1 MKERLFF
8 LLKVILAYVGVFAI
22 GKIAFMAAHWTS
34 DDDASLA
41 DALAAIWN
49 GLSLDVTIA
58 LYLLSVPFLVV
69 TVSVFW
75 KRWQWLAWLL
85 KGYFAI
91 MALPVVLAI
100 VADNVLYR
108 YWGIKLDASVLQF
121 LDTTG
126 AAFTSISWWAIIL
139 LIIVIALGTWG
150 IAYLLNDASEF
161 ADIVCKEAAAD
172 ECTDGAPVAID
183 NHRHQRR
190 GGRIHVQRRTGIF
203 LAEAVL

>member
-1 MKERLFF
+1 M
-8 LLKVILAYVGVFAI
+8 LKVILAYMGVFAI

-108 YWGIKLDASVLQF
+108 YWGIKLDASVLVHMQ
-121 LDTTG
+121 
-126 AAFTSISWWAIIL
+126 
-139 LIIVIALGTWG
+139 VNVECLG
-150 IAYLLNDASEF
+150 NDASLRVLG
-161 ADIVCKEAAAD
+161 DVRHKLLAAQVNPQD
-172 ECTDGAPVAID
+172 V
-183 NHRHQRR
+183 R
-190 GGRIHVQRRTGIF
+190 
-203 LAEAVL
+203 